1 MKLLSDNLKKAGYFN
16 AILIVI
22 AIVFRLCFIGS
33 FPTAIMID
41 SIVCTIALIFG
52 LFYSLS
58 GYKKDAAKYYK
69 AFMYLYLVS
78 SLLSFIASIAS
89 VLVEDKSTVLI
100 VANAVVLVAVFI
112 LAFIKDLGAKKSI
125 VLALAILVIS
135 VVKMCFV
142 VLTTTALSLISIHF
156 ANLMLACILCV
167 FVAAKYADKK
177 SRGAK

>member
-16 AILIVI
+16 AALIIVAIL
-22 AIVFRLCFIGS
+22 FRLYFITV
-33 FPTAIMID
+33 FPIATKID
-41 SIVCTIALIFG
+41 SIICIAALIFG

-69 AFMYLYLVS
+69 AFMYLYLISSIFSLVASCDGNVLSIIANVIILVS
-78 SLLSFIASIAS
+78 AFILSF
-89 VLVEDKSTVLI
+89 V
-100 VANAVVLVAVFI
+100 
-112 LAFIKDLGAKKSI
+112 KDLGEKKSDG
-125 VLALAILVIS
+125 LALVILAISIFKLCIVTTKTIPHIS
-135 VVKMCFV
+135 V
-142 VLTTTALSLISIHF
+142 AF